1 MNVGDKA
8 PEVLGVNEKGERIFI
23 EQLPWKE
30 SGALFLSQGQYVGL
44 YGRSLQLARQLFCA
58 EE

>member
-8 PEVLGVNEKGERIFI
+8 PEVLGVNEKGERI
-23 EQLPWKE
+23 LLSNYRGKKVV
-30 SGALFLSQGQYVGL
+30 LYFLSQGQYVGL

>member
-8 PEVLGVNEKGERIFI
+8 PEVLGVNEKGERI
-23 EQLPWKE
+23 L
-30 SGALFLSQGQYVGL
+30 LSNYRGKKVVLYFYPKGQYVGL